1 METFKENKTEKKKKQ
16 EEIKNL
22 PISQLMYYPFT
33 LGTPQQVWLGTQ
45 MVQDP
50 NCGAGLQGT
59 DRGAQNQIQ
68 TAGSGEQQES
78 AP

>member
-1 METFKENKTEKKKKQ
+1 
-16 EEIKNL
+16 
-22 PISQLMYYPFT
+22 MYYPFT

-59 DRGAQNQIQ
+59 DHGAQNQIQ